1 MAKAYNLNFDQGA
14 NVEFQILVQNS
25 SSLPLD
31 LTGYTASASFRKHY
45 ESINSHSFVCIAH
58 ANGLVSMTMNSATS
72 ANIAGGK
79 YVYDVFIHSSSGED
93 TKIQEGILT
102 VYPSVT
108 R

>member
-25 SSLPLD
+25 TSLPMD
-31 LTGYTASASFRKHY
+31 LTGYTASATFRKHY
-45 ESINSHSFVCIAH
+45 ESTNSHSFVCNAH
-58 ANGLVSMTMNSATS
+58 ANGLVVMTMNSAIS
-72 ANIAGGK
+72 ANIAGGR
-79 YVYDVFIHSSSGED
+79 YVYDTFIHSADGTD